1 MHGWEVRQAGREC
14 TDVSPGAEHRRSA
27 AQKQT
32 RVRRARRSGGEGSR
46 TGPRGRREAM
56 EGERGR
62 RGEERGKGEGE
73 GEERR
78 GEERR
83 RRRGRAVEE
92 AREASGTEGEGE
104 GEEAGRWRGGRDA
117 LAAGTHPRSHGTV
130 QARRGWTGSAPGLTR
145 SGVAGGRGSEGR
157 RPPRDHHLAGRLPWR
172 ERREE
177 RKKKEK
183 RKRKKRKKK
192 KGTVLRC
199 EVALEALG
207 ERSRPAGLFRWGLLC
222 TGWSGLRTSWCLG
235 APAVR
240 YSEDTSQRT
249 LRTRVCKQRPA
260 SRAGG
265 DELTAT
271 HGEEEPQCRAAD
283 DVVQVP
289 QVRRGAIVQVDRV
302 QLGPPLVDGEGKG
315 VDARQG

>member
-1 MHGWEVRQAGREC
+1 MEREAEQAR
-14 TDVSPGAEHRRSA
+14 
-27 AQKQT
+27 
-32 RVRRARRSGGEGSR
+32 GGEGKR
-46 TGPRGRREAM
+46 WRAREG
-56 EGERGR
+56 GEER
-62 RGEERGKGEGE
+62 RGERERERE
-73 GEERR
+73 RRGEERR
-78 GEERR
+78 GEEEEERESGGGSEGSVGDR
-83 RRRGRAVEE
+83 GGGRGRGGRQVERRTGRSGSRNAPTESRDGPGETRLDGQRTWAYSVGRSWRARVGGPTTTARPPSGRASAV
-92 AREASGTEGEGE
+92 E
-104 GEEAGRWRGGRDA
+104 GEERG
-117 LAAGTHPRSHGTV
+117 
-130 QARRGWTGSAPGLTR
+130 
-145 SGVAGGRGSEGR
+145 EK
-157 RPPRDHHLAGRLPWR
+157 
-172 ERREE
+172 
-177 RKKKEK
+177 KKKEK
-183 RKRKKRKKK
+183 RKRKKKKK